1 MSALLLILLSA
12 VLVGYYAA
20 TIPALKPFVDADQFD
35 TATGIALATFVALAI
50 ISPVSYLVEHQLLR
64 PLSQGHLRIL
74 ALVILVMIVAQAVSL
89 LLGRSDRWILRGH
102 AFVVLMTTNCA
113 VLGVALLN
121 TTRVRS
127 FTDSL
132 LFGAGTGLAFA
143 ITLLM
148 FTAMQQRTR
157 HADVPAVFR
166 EAPAALITIGL
177 MALAFMGFA
186 GLVRE

>member
-1 MSALLLILLSA
+1 MTSLLLILLSA

-20 TIPALKPFVDADQFD
+20 TIPALKPFVDVDQFE
-35 TATGIALATFVALAI
+35 TAVGIALATFVALAI
-50 ISPVSYLVEHQLLR
+50 VSPLAYLFEHELLL
-64 PLSQGHLRIL
+64 PLGLAHLSVL
-74 ALVILVMIVAQAVSL
+74 GLVIVVLIVAQLVSL
-89 LLGRSDRWILRGH
+89 LLGRFSRWILRGH

-127 FTDSL
+127 FADSL
-132 LFGAGTGLAFA
+132 LFGLGTGAAFA

-157 HADVPAVFR
+157 HADIPCVFR

>member
-1 MSALLLILLSA
+1 VSALLLILLSA

-20 TIPALKPFVDADQFD
+20 TIPALKPFIDADQFD
-35 TATGIALATFVALAI
+35 TAMGIAVATFVALTI
-50 ISPVSYLVEHQLLR
+50 VSPLAYLFEHRLLL
-64 PLSQGHLRIL
+64 PFGLQYLRIL
-74 ALVILVMIVAQAVSL
+74 GLVMVVLIVAQLASL
-89 LLGRSDRWILRGH
+89 LMRRFSRWILRGH
-102 AFVVLMTTNCA
+102 AFVVLMTTNCS

-132 LFGAGTGLAFA
+132 LFGIGTGLAFA

-157 HADVPAVFR
+157 HADVPFVFR

-177 MALAFMGFA
+177 MALAFMGFS

>member
-1 MSALLLILLSA
+1 MSSLLLILLSA

-35 TATGIALATFVALAI
+35 TAMGIAVATFVAIAI
-50 ISPVSYLVEHQLLR
+50 VSPLSYLFEHQLLA
-64 PLSQGHLRIL
+64 PLGLGHLRIL
-74 ALVILVMIVAQAVSL
+74 GLVIIVLIVAQLVSAL
-89 LLGRSDRWILRGH
+89 LHRSSRWILRGH
-102 AFVVLMTTNCA
+102 AFVVLMTTNCG

-127 FTDSL
+127 FSDSL
-132 LFGAGTGLAFA
+132 LVGAGTGFAFA

-157 HADVPAVFR
+157 HADVPFVFR

-177 MALAFMGFA
+177 MALAFMGFS